1 MSARAGAGSL
11 TAVLCARCGHQNPDE
26 ARFCSSCGAP
36 LGAADNEETTLTL
49 SAVEAA
55 SEEDELDRYLE
66 GLAPGLGML
75 VVRHGPNAGS
85 SYRLDKEVTT
95 IGRHPDSDIF
105 LDDITVSRRHV
116 AMERDEHGYTLRDV
130 GSLNGTYVNRERVD
144 EARLRHGDEVQI
156 GRYRLTFVLGGQA
169 ARERGA

>member
-1 MSARAGAGSL
+1 MI
-11 TAVLCARCGHQNPDE
+11 CARCGHQNPED

-36 LGAADNEETTLTL
+36 LGAADEETTLTL

-55 SEEDELDRYLE
+55 TEEDELERYLD

-85 SYRLDKEVTT
+85 SYRLDEPVTA

-116 AMERDEHGYTLRDV
+116 GIERGDDGYTLRDV
-130 GSLNGTYVNRERVD
+130 GSLNGTYVNRKRVD
-144 EARLRHGDEVQI
+144 EALLRHGDEVQI
-156 GRYRLTFVLGGQA
+156 GRYRLSFVF
-169 ARERGA
+169 GAPAHEQDA

>member
-1 MSARAGAGSL
+1 
-11 TAVLCARCGHQNPDE
+11 VICARCGHQNPED

-36 LGAADNEETTLTL
+36 LGAADDETTLTL

-55 SEEDELDRYLE
+55 TEEDELEHYLD

-85 SYRLDKEVTT
+85 SYRLDAPVTA

-116 AMERDEHGYTLRDV
+116 AVERGDDGYTLRDV
-130 GSLNGTYVNRERVD
+130 GSLNGTYVNRERV
-144 EARLRHGDEVQI
+144 EERALHSGDEIQI
-156 GRYRLTFVLGGQA
+156 GRYILTFLVSGRQ
-169 ARERGA
+169 EE